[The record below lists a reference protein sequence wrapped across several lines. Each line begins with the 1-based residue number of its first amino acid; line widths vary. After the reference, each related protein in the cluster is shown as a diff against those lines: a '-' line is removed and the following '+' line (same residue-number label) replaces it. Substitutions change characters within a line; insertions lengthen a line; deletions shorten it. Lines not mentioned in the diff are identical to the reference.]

1 MDISKYQ
8 WALPKETYK
17 TRTVVEN
24 WTHTAI
30 SPIMGQK
37 YKKSKLMLFYNKK
50 VSLIRTFSLI
60 NSVMLIYIC
69 WYRES

>member
-1 MDISKYQ
+1 VDISKYQ
-8 WALPKETYK
+8 WALLKETYK
-17 TRTVVEN
+17 TGTVIEN

-37 YKKSKLMLFYNKK
+37 YKKSKLMLFNTKE
-50 VSLIRTFSLI
+50 VSLIRTISLI
-60 NSVMLIYIC
+60 NSVMLIYNC